1 MSATPIDQLSI
12 LDLKLLQGIDQYK
25 SISRAGAHLN
35 LSPSKTSR
43 MLKQV
48 REILGDECFVVVKD
62 KLVSSQYYDTI
73 RPTIHKILGLSSDLA
88 TQSFDPATSNRVF
101 HISCVMAELSHI
113 LGGVLP
119 MMLERAPNVR
129 LDLQKQEDEFLGIFT
144 RRADFALVTEVDL
157 PPDVHTMR
165 LYKTDRVVLLRK
177 NHPLA
182 KLDRPLKMDDLA
194 QYGRVTIRSG
204 RTSAWSGPDQSIF
217 PAERFMEHSIF
228 DDATQYGLGSHGKL
242 RSDCHLRLACRRD
255 RHARLQPNGPGI
267 ARRLQ
272 RTQPLECL
280 DLAGLH
286 SS

>member
-73 RPTIHKILGLSSDLA
+73 RPTIQKILGLSSDLA

-182 KLDRPLKMDDLA
+182 KLDRPPQD
-194 QYGRVTIRSG
+194 G
-204 RTSAWSGPDQSIF
+204 
-217 PAERFMEHSIF
+217 
-228 DDATQYGLGSHGKL
+228 
-242 RSDCHLRLACRRD
+242 
-255 RHARLQPNGPGI
+255 
-267 ARRLQ
+267 
-272 RTQPLECL
+272 
-280 DLAGLH
+280 
-286 SS
+286 

>member
-73 RPTIHKILGLSSDLA
+73 RPTIQKILGLSSDLA

-217 PAERFMEHSIF
+217 PAERFMEHTRYSTTRLNTAWEAMENCDLIAICGWRAAETAMRGYNLTALALP
-228 DDATQYGLGSHGKL
+228 DDCKSQHSFL
-242 RSDCHLRLACRRD
+242 R
-255 RHARLQPNGPGI
+255 
-267 ARRLQ
+267 
-272 RTQPLECL
+272 
-280 DLAGLH
+280 
-286 SS
+286 